1 MTGSSAS
8 LAPVQYGPVELTV
21 ISLRDTVP
29 SAGVLHALAAQVS
42 EGVVR
47 VLDFVVLS
55 RSATG
60 AVSIEEIDR
69 DGFALDGLELHAPGL
84 AGDEDL
90 TAIAERLPL
99 GGAAAVVVLEL
110 LWARDLA
117 EQLEHDGSV
126 VLAAERIPA
135 SVVNTVVGMAAD
147 D

>member
-21 ISLRDTVP
+21 ISLREPVP

-42 EGVVR
+42 GGVVR
-47 VLDFVVLS
+47 LLDFVVLS
-55 RSATG
+55 RSASG

-84 AGDEDL
+84 VGDEDL
-90 TAIAERLPL
+90 TAIAERLPS
-99 GGAAAVVVLEL
+99 GGSAAVVVLEL
-110 LWARDLA
+110 LWARELA
-117 EQLEHDGSV
+117 EELEHDGSA

-135 SVVNTVVGMAAD
+135 SVVNTIVDMAAD

>member
-1 MTGSSAS
+1 MIGTGAS

-21 ISLRDTVP
+21 ISLRGAVP
-29 SAGVLHALAAQVS
+29 SAGLLHALAAQVS

-55 RSATG
+55 RDRG
-60 AVSIEEIDR
+60 GVVSTEEIDL

-90 TAIAERLPL
+90 AAIAERIPV
-99 GGAAAVVVLEL
+99 GGTVAVVVLEL

-117 EQLEHDGSV
+117 EQLAHDGNAV
-126 VLAAERIPA
+126 IAAERIPA
-135 SVVNTVVGMAAD
+135 SVVNAIAELAD
-147 D
+147 AD

>member
-1 MTGSSAS
+1 MIGSRAT
-8 LAPVQYGPVELTV
+8 LAPAQYGPVELTV
-21 ISLRDTVP
+21 ISLRDPVP
-29 SAGVLHALAAQVS
+29 SAGVLHALADQIS

-47 VLDFVVLS
+47 VLDFVILS
-55 RSATG
+55 KSASGT
-60 AVSIEEIDR
+60 VSIEEIDL

-90 TAIAERLPL
+90 TAIAGRLPF

-117 EQLEHDGSV
+117 EQLAHDGSV

-135 SVVNTVVGMAAD
+135 SVVNTIVGMASD